1 MHHIIKVKPV
11 VMTIIHIAEEE
22 EGYLGTKWEKNNI
35 KTKNMLL
42 AYMQCRTV
50 VHVILILK

>member
-1 MHHIIKVKPV
+1 
-11 VMTIIHIAEEE
+11 MTMIHISEE
-22 EGYLGTKWEKNNI
+22 EGDYLQNEEK
-35 KTKNMLL
+35 KLKKKNMLL